1 MQSKRWM
8 TGKIKFAGKYS
19 EPDYEMLV
27 DEDCD
32 LAIESTMILHT
43 PKVQEMIESMDI
55 PVMIDRSSYE
65 SHPLGRTEWIKLY
78 AAMLNKEDAADAFF
92 EKQVENVDALKDFK
106 NTEKTV
112 AFFYVSSD
120 GTVVVRRSDDYI
132 PKMIELSGGRYVFDD
147 LTGDDSNTSA
157 VKLTMEE
164 FYAQAADADYL
175 IYNSSIDNP
184 INSVKDLEEKDAL
197 FSDFKAVK
205 EGNVW
210 CTGKYLYQ
218 ATDIVGELIT
228 DMNLMLTGGDESKM
242 TFLYHVK

>member
-1 MQSKRWM
+1 
-8 TGKIKFAGKYS
+8 
-19 EPDYEMLV
+19 
-27 DEDCD
+27 
-32 LAIESTMILHT
+32 
-43 PKVQEMIESMDI
+43 MIESLDI

-210 CTGKYLYQ
+210 CTCLLY
-218 ATDIVGELIT
+218 TSC
-228 DMNLMLTGGDESKM
+228 SKCARNCPAGAIEGV
-242 TFLYHVK
+242 LKSPYHINQEKCIKCGACMEQCPFKAIHIEK

>member
-1 MQSKRWM
+1 MPDGADEDYVILQQPLDHIYLAATSAMALFNAIDSLDNITM
-8 TGKIKFAGKYS
+8 TGTQASGWYIENAVKAMEDGKMKFAGKYS

-43 PKVQEMIESMDI
+43 PKVQEMIESLDI

-132 PKMIELSGGRYVFDD
+132 PKMIELAGGRYVFDD

-164 FYAQAADADYL
+164 FYAQAAVQ
-175 IYNSSIDNP
+175 II
-184 INSVKDLEEKDAL
+184 
-197 FSDFKAVK
+197 
-205 EGNVW
+205 
-210 CTGKYLYQ
+210 
-218 ATDIVGELIT
+218 
-228 DMNLMLTGGDESKM
+228 
-242 TFLYHVK
+242 